1 MNQIARETG
10 SANLEHEMR
19 RSYLDYAMSVI
30 VGRALPDVRDGL
42 KPVHRRVLYAM
53 FQLGNEWNKPYKKSA
68 RITGDVIGKYH
79 PHGDAAVYDTIV
91 RMAQNFSMRY
101 PLVEGQGNFGSVDGD
116 PPAAMR
122 YTEIRLQRI
131 AHEMLADIDKETV
144 DFGPNY
150 DDTEV
155 QPLVLP
161 GRMPNLLV
169 NGSSGIAV
177 GMATNIPTHNLD
189 EVVNACLA
197 YMDNEDIG
205 VEGLMRHMPGPD
217 FPTAGIING
226 SQGIYD
232 AYRTG
237 RGKIYVRGRV
247 TVEETKSGRQAII
260 ISELPY
266 QVNKK
271 LLVEKISELVR
282 EKRITGIAAMRD
294 ESDRDGMRIYIEVKR
309 GEAADVVVN
318 NLYRATR
325 LETVFGINMVALVD
339 NQPRLFTLKEII
351 AEFIRHRREVVTRAT
366 VFDLRKARERA
377 HVLEGQ
383 AVALSNIDQVV
394 AVIKAAA
401 NPAAAR
407 AALVK
412 RAWPPGVVLPM
423 LKRAAAQR
431 DKGEGEGD
439 GAAPQLGLVK
449 DGYHLSEIQAQ
460 AILDL
465 RLHRLTGL
473 EQEKIHREYDEVL
486 TKIADLR
493 DILDRRQRLNEVVRG
508 DLEDV
513 RRRYADQRR
522 TEIVAS
528 RLDLS
533 TEDLIAEEEV
543 VVTLSHAG
551 YAKSQPV
558 ADYRTQRRGGRGRIA
573 TRTREADFVAR
584 MFTANSHDTILCF
597 SDRGQVYWL
606 RVFQLPQAG
615 RQARGKPLV
624 NLLSLDPGEKVT
636 EILPIKNYDGD
647 KFVLMATANGTVAKC
662 ALEKFSRPRPSGL
675 KAITFR
681 EDDYLVGAALTCGDD
696 DILLFSDNGKAMRFA
711 EGAVRTTAR
720 GAIGVRGMKL
730 ESGCRV
736 ISLLVAPGVGDGD
749 DSAAAAVLAST
760 ENGYG
765 KRTPLADFPR
775 KGRGGKGVIA
785 IKTSKRNGRVVG
797 AVMVT
802 GQEEAMLITDGGTL
816 IRTRTHEISLTGRNT
831 QGVRLIKLDKGER
844 LIGMVKVEEA
854 QLGNG
859 DGGDVGNGDSDV
871 GNGDSDVGNGDSD
884 VEDGDSNV
892 GNGAAGR

>member
-1 MNQIARETG
+1 MNQIAHETG

-79 PHGDAAVYDTIV
+79 PHSDAAVYDTIV

-131 AHEMLADIDKETV
+131 AHEMLADIDRETV

-205 VEGLMRHMPGPD
+205 VEELMRHIPGPD

-247 TVEETKSGRQAII
+247 TLEETKSGRQAII

-309 GEAADVVVN
+309 GEVADVVVN

-394 AVIKAAA
+394 AVIKATA

-423 LKRAAAQR
+423 LKRAAAQQ
-431 DKGEGEGD
+431 DKGEGEGGGGEGD

-449 DGYHLSEIQAQ
+449 SGYLLSEIQAQ

-493 DILDRRQRLNEVVRG
+493 DILDRQQRLNEVVRG

-513 RRRYADQRR
+513 RQRYADKRR

-528 RLDLS
+528 RSDLS
-533 TEDLIAEEEV
+533 TEDLIAEEDV

-558 ADYRTQRRGGRGRIA
+558 ADYRTQRRGGKGRTA
-573 TRTREADFVAR
+573 TRTREEDFVAR

-597 SDRGQVYWL
+597 SDRGKVYWL

-624 NLLSLDPGEKVT
+624 NLLSLQAGEKVT
-636 EILPIKNYDGD
+636 EILPIKGYDAG
-647 KFVLMATANGTVAKC
+647 KYVVMATANGTVAKC

-681 EDDYLVGAALTCGDD
+681 EDDHLVGAALTEDGDD
-696 DILLFSDNGKAMRFA
+696 LLLFSDNGKAMRFC
-711 EGAVRTTAR
+711 ETGVRTTAR
-720 GAIGVRGMKL
+720 GAIGVRGIKL
-730 ESGCRV
+730 DPGCRV
-736 ISLLVAPGVGDGD
+736 ISLLVAPDGD
-749 DSAAAAVLAST
+749 ASGEVLAST

-785 IKTSKRNGRVVG
+785 IKTSARNGKVVG

-831 QGVRLIKLDKGER
+831 QGVRLIKPGKGER
-844 LIGMVKVEEA
+844 LIGMIKVEEA

-859 DGGDVGNGDSDV
+859 DGGDGESGDSDGESGDSGV
-871 GNGDSDVGNGDSD
+871 ENGDSDVGNGDSD
-884 VEDGDSNV
+884 VE
-892 GNGAAGR
+892 NGGAGH